1 MKRRHAYRSCARA
14 DAGCRVQQGPP
25 SLSSAARAVSWGP
38 VVHDWLRR
46 LPWATC
52 HHHCGSLSAPCC
64 SQWRVLPLRRRYA
77 QLMRNSQHHLG
88 LVRNVTQAYPFE
100 SLVLWTACASPQNV
114 DRLGFLSPLQAQ
126 GEGQILEK
134 KAPAAGAIPAAEPDS
149 CSQAWPTSG
158 RSAHGWRTAHLAVT
172 VAAFLSFLL
181 QQPSPRNS
189 CMGVMQLITRAF
201 HRLSRGC
208 KTLSRLWKGQNTNAL
223 VEFSVEISIC

>member
-1 MKRRHAYRSCARA
+1 MESQLLRA
-14 DAGCRVQQGPP
+14 AKISRESRDG
-25 SLSSAARAVSWGP
+25 AAP
-38 VVHDWLRR
+38 
-46 LPWATC
+46 
-52 HHHCGSLSAPCC
+52 APCWAGEG
-64 SQWRVLPLRRRYA
+64 WRVLPLRRRYA

-126 GEGQILEK
+126 GEGHILEK

-158 RSAHGWRTAHLAVT
+158 RSAHGWRTTHLAVT

-189 CMGVMQLITRAF
+189 CMG
-201 HRLSRGC
+201 G
-208 KTLSRLWKGQNTNAL
+208 KWKLCGQSPVVTQGWRRSCL
-223 VEFSVEISIC
+223 